1 MPLGPLC
8 LQQCFFDFP
17 VSSLCRLHFLIFCWA
32 EKTYHCFWR
41 NSIFMT
47 SSWRKKTWN
56 NFYLMKQFLCW
67 NGFLTFHSLP
77 LSLSLHLNNHRD
89 LRVTFPRL
97 DLFTTQDYTFWII
110 ENPRQRFSLCS
121 SHQSQWSQI
130 CVTSL
135 PKTVGSESQE
145 KSAFTLFSSFS
156 RTTRKLYVLPE
167 STCIVDVKLKESF
180 IVVWSHGVARA
191 NTYLSTFNYI

>member
-1 MPLGPLC
+1 MLIFWGENWSVLIFTPFATMPLGPLC

-17 VSSLCRLHFLIFCWA
+17 VSSLCRLHFLIFCRE

-89 LRVTFPRL
+89 LRKTFPRL

-110 ENPRQRFSLCS
+110 ENPRQRFSLLLFPS
-121 SHQSQWSQI
+121 
-130 CVTSL
+130 
-135 PKTVGSESQE
+135 
-145 KSAFTLFSSFS
+145 KS
-156 RTTRKLYVLPE
+156 
-167 STCIVDVKLKESF
+167 VK
-180 IVVWSHGVARA
+180 INMCH
-191 NTYLSTFNYI
+191 